1 MLILTIPD
9 LFSVDSKFEEPVRR
23 GTDCPATLLMPQ
35 DSPLHPLTP
44 LLPPLLL
51 HHPLPPLLLLPSLTS
66 LLLHIAAN
74 YRAWKKQLLYR
85 EEEQRFKLDKIYKL
99 HEHQKARGASEA
111 SGYANIKELHKCEND
126 QVTMRKRHRKN
137 TGHS

>member
-9 LFSVDSKFEEPVRR
+9 LFSVDSEFEEPVRR

-66 LLLHIAAN
+66 LLLQIAAN
-74 YRAWKKQLLYR
+74 DRAWKKQLHYR
-85 EEEQRFKLDKIYKL
+85 EEEQRFK
-99 HEHQKARGASEA
+99 
-111 SGYANIKELHKCEND
+111 
-126 QVTMRKRHRKN
+126 RKQQRN
-137 TGHS
+137 